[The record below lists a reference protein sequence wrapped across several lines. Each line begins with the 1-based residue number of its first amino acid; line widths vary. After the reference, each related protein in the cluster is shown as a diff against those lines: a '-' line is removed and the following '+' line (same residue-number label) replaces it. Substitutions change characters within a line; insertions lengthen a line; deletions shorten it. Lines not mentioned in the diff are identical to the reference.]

1 MEPEPTPALQ
11 PPDLTGEVAQPVRS
25 NGRPPEDLK
34 GMIDKYIQTRV
45 EQMTAWYG
53 DQARPQKHMHM
64 ACKLLAVLGGALVP
78 VLINIQGTVL
88 GMNASALATGF
99 SLVVVVVVSLE
110 SVFQYGKQWRNYRST
125 NRILYQEKVYFQNRV
140 GFYAEM
146 DDAQAF
152 KVFIERIE
160 KAISLENQ
168 VTLDTLAKET
178 NLNPQTAKAH
188 SDTQAR

>member
-1 MEPEPTPALQ
+1 MELEPTPTLQ

-25 NGRPPEDLK
+25 NGRPPENIKD
-34 GMIDKYIQTRV
+34 MIDRYTETRV
-45 EQMTAWYG
+45 EQMTTWYG
-53 DQARPQKHMHM
+53 NQARPQKHMHM

-78 VLINIQGTVL
+78 VLINVQDPVL
-88 GMNASALATGF
+88 GMNANALATGF

-140 GFYAEM
+140 GFYSEM
-146 DDAQAF
+146 DDVLAF

-178 NLNPQTAKAH
+178 NLNPQTAKGH
-188 SDTQAR
+188 SDT